1 MHLDQDLIFRLLQV
15 AEQEAPTLRFSVRGR
30 RRDFKKWNVEEVK
43 EHLEICQEE
52 RWLELKDMGVL
63 LRPDWSIERLT
74 AKGHQELKS
83 RKKKP
88 IPSASSIRTI
98 VGVVTVI
105 IVILTWLKCPPPT
118 LPEPGSEPRSL
129 SPADDPPLPPDP
141 RTALGGD
148 LSQPGL
154 CPLEAAPVEVLDRH

>member
-15 AEQEAPTLRFSVRGR
+15 AEQEAPTLRFSIRGR
-30 RRDFKKWNVEEVK
+30 RGDFKKWNAEDVK

-52 RWLELKDMGVL
+52 GWMELKDMGVL

-88 IPSASSIRTI
+88 IPSAPSIAAMATVVIAI
-98 VGVVTVI
+98 VT
-105 IVILTWLKCPPPT
+105 ILTWLNCPSP
-118 LPEPGSEPRSL
+118 L
-129 SPADDPPLPPDP
+129 SPAADPPLPPDP
-141 RTALGGD
+141 RLDWRPLGG
-148 LSQPGL
+148 
-154 CPLEAAPVEVLDRH
+154 